1 MKMRA
6 DPLLLAVALGLLNP
20 SVFEVDSDLMGEGE
34 PPPMLER
41 AVESNSIQTLPQEL
55 AEER

>member
-20 SVFEVDSDLMGEGE
+20 SVFEVDSDGLGESQ

-41 AVESNSIQTLPQEL
+41 ALDLDEYDVDEVDED
-55 AEER
+55 

>member
-20 SVFEVDSDLMGEGE
+20 SVFEVDSDLMGEGD

-41 AVESNSIQTLPQEL
+41 AVESSGSQSLPLEL